1 MSSNKKLFSSSWV
14 FGISL
19 GLACSTGVVF
29 AGSIADTYTTGDT
42 LTATNMTNIKTAVN
56 DNDTRMPGIEFN
68 NANVFA
74 SLTGTSAAI
83 VTLNVTAPTSGFL
96 YVNAF
101 GNISCDVANG
111 SRVVLRNNTDSV
123 EGTYFVHS
131 HNANEYHRYSVSA
144 VFPVTA
150 GTKAIQALSRCTG
163 GTAGGIN
170 VESFSAIFIPRR
182 L

>member
-1 MSSNKKLFSSSWV
+1 MSNNKKLISTGWV
-14 FGISL
+14 LGISL

-42 LTATNMTNIKTAVN
+42 LTAAKMTNIKTAVN

-68 NANVFA
+68 DTLVTQV
-74 SLTGTSAAI
+74 LTGTTVAAA
-83 VTLNVTAPTSGFL
+83 TLNVTAPTSGFL

-101 GNISCDVANG
+101 GNISCDVANS
-111 SRVVLRNNTDSV
+111 SRVVLRNDTDAV
-123 EGTYFVHS
+123 EGAFFVHS
-131 HNANEYHRYSVSA
+131 HNANEFHRYSVSA
-144 VFPVTA
+144 VYPVTA
-150 GTKAIQALSRCTG
+150 GTKVIQALSRCTG
-163 GTAGGIN
+163 GTAGSVN